1 MDISKAPIISVFDKD
16 FNHIGRIKLYS
27 SMIYSR
33 NFQTYDDF
41 QITMDKSNPRY
52 FADGNFVIFNNN
64 PTCCG
69 IMKINNDDDY
79 FIPQNTFR
87 GKGLF
92 YMFYDRLTVPP
103 EKEGYRVFNNTPV
116 EDIIYTLIKENCIDC
131 ENNRKYEMLRLGK
144 SLHRGGNI
152 TFQTRYKVLSDE
164 ITTLLK
170 QSGLGIKMTADPDE
184 KTILFEVVEGVDR
197 SEDNTKGNEPYVFS
211 GKFSNVIKRS
221 RTYSSEGAKTVGYVA
236 GQGEGENREI
246 LVLNDNLSGMDRKEL
261 FIDARDITEGDSAAL
276 KDRGTSK
283 LNEFKATD
291 STEFEVSTRNYREK
305 WDLGD
310 IVSFYDK
317 KMDYYNEDQIV
328 SVQEKFEDNVF
339 GVEVT
344 FGEPVRNIT
353 ADISSN
359 TEDIKTETRTSS
371 DSGGDKTYT
380 HTQTTPA
387 MKWTVQHNLGKFPS
401 CTITDSTGTVVIGE
415 VKHMDKNTVEIVFSA
430 QFAGKAF
437 LN

>member
-1 MDISKAPIISVFDKD
+1 MNKVILV
-16 FNHIGRIKLYS
+16 GR
-27 SMIYSR
+27 
-33 NFQTYDDF
+33 
-41 QITMDKSNPRY
+41 
-52 FADGNFVIFNNN
+52 FARD
-64 PTCCG
+64 PELRST
-69 IMKINNDDDY
+69 
-79 FIPQNTFR
+79 NT
-87 GKGLF
+87 
-92 YMFYDRLTVPP
+92 
-103 EKEGYRVFNNTPV
+103 
-116 EDIIYTLIKENCIDC
+116 
-131 ENNRKYEMLRLGK
+131 GK
-144 SLHRGGNI
+144 SVA
-152 TFQTRYKVLSDE
+152 TFSL
-164 ITTLLK
+164 
-170 QSGLGIKMTADPDE
+170 A
-184 KTILFEVVEGVDR
+184 VDR
-197 SEDNTKGNEPYVFS
+197 
-211 GKFSNVIKRS
+211 
-221 RTYSSEGAKTVGYVA
+221 KTVGYVA

-371 DSGGDKTYT
+371 DLGGDKTYT

-401 CTITDSTGTVVIGE
+401 CTITDSAGTVVIGE